1 MKNSILPLSLLIG
14 AALTIPSLA
23 MAAPAKSKSVTP
35 KTVVADAVADSTL
48 QTTAENTDGKLALN
62 QASAVEITETKTFS
76 RSRAS
81 VNNQNSSQA
90 AATGNVEADEADI
103 ETIQNPQEE
112 LQEEMADPQE
122 DMVDSQE
129 VM

>member
-1 MKNSILPLSLLIG
+1 MHCMKNRILPLSLLIG

-23 MAAPAKSKSVTP
+23 MAAPAKP
-35 KTVVADAVADSTL
+35 KPVPAQTVVADNTL
-48 QTTAENTDGKLALN
+48 QTDVENTDGKLASN
-62 QASAVEITETKTFS
+62 QTSAVEISETKTFS

-81 VNNQNSSQA
+81 ANNQNSTQA
-90 AATGNVEADEADI
+90 LVTGDVEADI

-112 LQEEMADPQE
+112 PQEEMADPQE
-122 DMVDSQE
+122 DMLDPQE

>member
-35 KTVVADAVADSTL
+35 KTVVADADSTL

-90 AATGNVEADEADI
+90 AATGNLEADEADI